1 MSSSKAPSIRL
12 LRVGETLRHA
22 LADILTREDINDA
35 DLAGVSVTV
44 TEVRPSPDL
53 RHATVFVQPLG
64 GANQEEVVA
73 ALNRHTGFIRGILGR
88 AVTLKY
94 LPALKFKRDES
105 FAEADR
111 IERLLASDKVRR
123 DLE

>member
-1 MSSSKAPSIRL
+1 MSQAKGPSIRL

-22 LADILTREDINDA
+22 LSDILVREEVDDP

-64 GANQEEVVA
+64 GQQADDVVA
-73 ALNRHTGFIRGILGR
+73 ALNRHAAFVRGHLGR
-88 AVTLKY
+88 QVRLKY
-94 LPALKFKRDES
+94 LPALKFKLDES
-105 FAEADR
+105 FGEADR
-111 IERLLASDKVRR
+111 IEKLLASDRVKR
-123 DLE
+123 DLG